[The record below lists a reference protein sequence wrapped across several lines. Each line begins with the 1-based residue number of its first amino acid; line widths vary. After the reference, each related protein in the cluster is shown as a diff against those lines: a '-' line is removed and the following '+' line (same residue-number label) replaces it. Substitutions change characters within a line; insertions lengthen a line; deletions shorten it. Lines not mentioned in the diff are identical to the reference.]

1 MILINFSHPFT
12 TSQMEALGTLL
23 GGEVGRVVDVKTH
36 FDQQVPFEPQVAG
49 LIDSVGLSSHDWQT
63 LPLMVVTPSLAPIAA
78 LLLAELHGRMGYF
91 PPVVR
96 LRPVADALPPRFE
109 VAEILR
115 LQEVRDRARGGR

>member
-36 FDQQVPFEPQVAG
+36 FDQQAAFEPQVAG
-49 LIDSVGLSSHDWQT
+49 LVDGVGLSSHDWQT
-63 LPLMVVTPSLAPIAA
+63 LPLMVVTPSLAPITA

-91 PPVVR
+91 SPVVR
-96 LRPVADALPPRFE
+96 LRPVAGALPPPAF
-109 VAEILR
+109 
-115 LQEVRDRARGGR
+115 G